1 MGGKNT
7 EAKYFI
13 SSIKIASIFSILRV
27 ITDICLASIK
37 ITKLGAYLWR
47 VSHCLKKKKK
57 TKKKRNYGLIKLNL

>member
-13 SSIKIASIFSILRV
+13 SSIKIAFIFSILRV

-47 VSHCLKKKKK
+47 VSHCLKKKK
-57 TKKKRNYGLIKLNL
+57 N